1 MKGLSTQES
10 GYKNF
15 PRAEPS
21 LKHGRFPRHSSGWDT
36 ALPTQG
42 AQVQSWLG
50 NGDPTCHAGEKKK
63 KLKNSNCRKAHWH
76 VIQESI
82 FLQAA
87 VLETQ

>member
-1 MKGLSTQES
+1 MGDFPDIPAVGTLHFQRKG
-10 GYKNF
+10 
-15 PRAEPS
+15 
-21 LKHGRFPRHSSGWDT
+21 HRFSPGWEMEIPH
-36 ALPTQG
+36 AMQG
-42 AQVQSWLG
+42 K
-50 NGDPTCHAGEKKK
+50 KKK